1 LRKTRGKLIAALFFA
16 LVQWTEKN
24 LSLAINSHWILR
36 NLERRVDSKALS
48 KFHNTDVLGYTILV
62 LFCMASAHGHV
73 TELLRRWSQGDTE
86 ALNLLMPLV
95 YEDLRRLASYY
106 LQQEGNAQTL
116 QSTALVHEVYLRLC
130 HQQDPQWDGR
140 AHFFAVAAKMIRRIL
155 VDHARRRSA
164 GKRGRGIQPD
174 LLDEAL
180 MLPVPATL
188 DLLALDESL
197 KQLAEFD
204 ERKCHVV
211 EMRFFT
217 GLSAKDIATVLHT
230 TEATV
235 RRDWNI
241 ARAWLYRRLQ
251 GEDAS

>member
-1 LRKTRGKLIAALFFA
+1 
-16 LVQWTEKN
+16 
-24 LSLAINSHWILR
+24 
-36 NLERRVDSKALS
+36 
-48 KFHNTDVLGYTILV
+48 
-62 LFCMASAHGHV
+62 M
-73 TELLRRWSQGDTE
+73 
-86 ALNLLMPLV
+86 M
-95 YEDLRRLASYY
+95 
-106 LQQEGNAQTL
+106 
-116 QSTALVHEVYLRLC
+116 
-130 HQQDPQWDGR
+130 
-140 AHFFAVAAKMIRRIL
+140 RRIL

-164 GKRGRGIQPD
+164 GKRGGGIQPG

-180 MLPVPATL
+180 VLPVPSTL

-197 KQLAEFD
+197 KELAEFD

-241 ARAWLYRRLQ
+241 ARAWLYRRLR

>member
-1 LRKTRGKLIAALFFA
+1 MGTPPS
-16 LVQWTEKN
+16 Q
-24 LSLAINSHWILR
+24 
-36 NLERRVDSKALS
+36 
-48 KFHNTDVLGYTILV
+48 
-62 LFCMASAHGHV
+62 V
-73 TELLRRWSQGDTE
+73 TELLRRWSKGDQE
-86 ALNLLMPLV
+86 ALDALVPLV
-95 YEDLRRLASYY
+95 YEDLRRLASSY
-106 LQQEGNAQTL
+106 LQQEGQAQTL

-130 HQQDPQWDGR
+130 HQHDPQWDGR

-164 GKRGRGIQPD
+164 GKRGGGIQPN

-180 MLPVPATL
+180 MLPVPSTL

-197 KQLAEFD
+197 KELAEFD

-241 ARAWLYRRLQ
+241 ARAWLYRRLR